1 MVYDVTMLE
10 AFYAAY
16 KGKVE
21 HVRAILKRPL
31 TLAEKILYAHLY
43 DVADLKDYKRGEDY
57 VNFRP
62 DRVAMQDA
70 TAQMALLQF
79 MNAGKDQVAVPSTVH
94 CDHLI
99 QAYKGAKADIATAR
113 LTNEE
118 GDTSYDT
125 ETIRIGG
132 IAVIIL
138 IDQTPVAYS
147 ASTGIQIVQSNAD
160 YLYPS
165 RIRVYTILTGT
176 SVSRKTEFS
185 NKMSFTSCR
194 SYILTFPIYESR
206 IRGVVVK
213 LVYMRVIQV
222 GFIVCES
229 GNTGGD
235 ISGCT
240 VCIVRKVE
248 VYLTAYSIC
257 FKLGIQC
264 FHHGGVGVLP
274 THGFKITLPHDAAVT
289 CYMTVRFIEW
299 SNLIDTGIMLFFNQV
314 FHHCGEV
321 FSKFFIVIYTGNP
334 TRINVI
340 TSCITQEMLLTI
352 VNA

>member
-1 MVYDVTMLE
+1 
-10 AFYAAY
+10 
-16 KGKVE
+16 
-21 HVRAILKRPL
+21 
-31 TLAEKILYAHLY
+31 
-43 DVADLKDYKRGEDY
+43 
-57 VNFRP
+57 
-62 DRVAMQDA
+62 
-70 TAQMALLQF
+70 
-79 MNAGKDQVAVPSTVH
+79 
-94 CDHLI
+94 
-99 QAYKGAKADIATAR
+99 
-113 LTNEE
+113 
-118 GDTSYDT
+118 
-125 ETIRIGG
+125 
-132 IAVIIL
+132 
-138 IDQTPVAYS
+138 
-147 ASTGIQIVQSNAD
+147 
-160 YLYPS
+160 
-165 RIRVYTILTGT
+165 
-176 SVSRKTEFS
+176 
-185 NKMSFTSCR
+185 
-194 SYILTFPIYESR
+194 
-206 IRGVVVK
+206 
-213 LVYMRVIQV
+213 MRVIQV

-229 GNTGGD
+229 GNTGSD